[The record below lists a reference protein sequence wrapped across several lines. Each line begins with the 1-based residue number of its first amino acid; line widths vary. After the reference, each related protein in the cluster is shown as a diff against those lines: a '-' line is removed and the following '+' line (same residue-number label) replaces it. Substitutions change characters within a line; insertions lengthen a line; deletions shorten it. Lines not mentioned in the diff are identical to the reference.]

1 MNSMILLW
9 LIIIMQKAVVNI
21 KSIQLCAHLRRNML
35 YAMLIQRVQ
44 LRQFCP
50 AVSKQKPPFG
60 ENFYCRIGKVVL

>member
-21 KSIQLCAHLRRNML
+21 KSIQLYAHLRRKML
-35 YAMLIQRVQ
+35 YAMLIPCVQ
-44 LRQFCP
+44 LRRFCP
-50 AVSKQKPPFG
+50 AAAKQKPPFG